1 MHVKEAT
8 FNKMNNKELPM
19 DTYKTENL
27 TLNVLDEYD
36 VEGLIALSQSVG
48 WDYDRDEIRTVM
60 SSGKIIGHKNESGQ
74 LVSSAAIIPYDT
86 QLASIGMVI
95 VNETYRGRSLG
106 RETTQA
112 CIDLV
117 QEKRSIMLIAT
128 PVGKP
133 MYEKMGFKEVG
144 YVQKFIC
151 NNYVPS
157 NRLHIEG
164 IKAEVFKEADFD
176 KVVELDTDA
185 FGDSRRKFLVNRV
198 RQSHQSLIL
207 RDEKGRVLGYGL
219 SILGPENL
227 VLGPIVAPD
236 YNAAT
241 FLINQLALNHHG
253 NLRIDTSTEDEMFIK
268 FLRDSG
274 FEKVSQP
281 PIMIIN
287 SDTMPSRNKNL
298 YGIAAQIFG

>member
-1 MHVKEAT
+1 MD
-8 FNKMNNKELPM
+8 NKELPM
-19 DTYKTENL
+19 DNHTTKNL
-27 TLNVLDEYD
+27 KLNVLDEND
-36 VEGLIALSQSVG
+36 VEGLISLSQSVG

-60 SSGKIIGHKNESGQ
+60 SSGKIIGHKNEFGH

-86 QLASIGMVI
+86 HLASIGMVI
-95 VNETYRGRSLG
+95 VHKKFRGRSLG
-106 RETTQA
+106 KETTQA

-117 QEKRSIMLIAT
+117 PEKSSIMLIAT
-128 PVGKP
+128 PEGKP
-133 MYEKMGFKEVG
+133 LYEKMGFKEVG

-151 NNYVPS
+151 NNYIPS
-157 NRLHIEG
+157 NRLLLEG
-164 IKAEVFKEADFD
+164 IKAEVFKQGDFE

-185 FGDSRRKFLVNRV
+185 YGDSRRKFLVNRI
-198 RQSHQSLIL
+198 RQSHQSLVL
-207 RDEKGRVLGYGL
+207 RDENGRVLGYGI

-227 VLGPIVAPD
+227 VLGPIVAPNN
-236 YNAAT
+236 NAAT
-241 FLINQLALNHHG
+241 FLINQLAINHHG
-253 NLRIDTSTEDEMFIK
+253 NLRIDTSTGDEIFIK
-268 FLRDSG
+268 FLYDSG